1 MGANMNDKYKVLVV
15 DDEKAICEILQAS
28 LEEEG
33 YSIRVA
39 HDGFAALKE
48 IRGWKPEVVLLDIW
62 MPGEWDG
69 LQVLQKAQE
78 EKTQSQFVMM
88 SGHGTVETAVR
99 AVKGGAWDF
108 IEKPLSIEKILI
120 VLRNL
125 LALQKEQEEKRNLL
139 SHVRKNIAMVG
150 ETQVV
155 SELRQL
161 ISRVAAS
168 SSWILISGENGTG
181 KELVAQNIHFL
192 SSRAGQAFVEIN
204 CASILPDLLEA
215 ELFGFEKGA
224 VTGADRT
231 RRGKLELAHGGTL
244 FFDEVS
250 ALSAE
255 AQEKIMRFLQE
266 SSFTRLGGAEKI
278 KADVRVMAATTKD
291 LFKEVQA
298 GRFREDLYYRLNVI
312 PLRVPT
318 LHERAMDIPL
328 LVEHFSDQIC
338 KQGGIKKKTFSEQSL
353 RHMQAYVWPGNIREL
368 RNFVER
374 IYILTPSD
382 FVDVHDL
389 KFAGLQIQEEQSL
402 ADGSFDLN
410 FRDARARF
418 EREYLL
424 QKIAEN
430 QGNIS
435 KTAELIGLERS
446 YLHRKIKSYGIEM

>member
-1 MGANMNDKYKVLVV
+1 MGANMNEKYRVLVV

-39 HDGFAALKE
+39 HDGFSALKE

-78 EKTQSQFVMM
+78 EKTSSQFVMM

-139 SHVRKNIAMVG
+139 SHVRKNIAMIG
-150 ETQVV
+150 ETQMV

-168 SSWILISGENGTG
+168 SSWILINGENGTG

-224 VTGADRT
+224 IVGADRT
-231 RRGKLELAHGGTL
+231 RRGKIELAHGGTL
-244 FFDEVS
+244 FLDEVS
-250 ALSAE
+250 ALSPD

-266 SSFTRLGGAEKI
+266 SSFTRLGGTEKI
-278 KADVRVMAATTKD
+278 KADVRVIAATTKD
-291 LFKEVQA
+291 LYKEVQA

-318 LHERAMDIPL
+318 LSERSADIPL
-328 LVEHFSDQIC
+328 LVEYFSDQIC

-353 RHMQAYVWPGNIREL
+353 MHMQTYIWPGNIREL

-389 KFAGLQIQEEQSL
+389 KFAGLQILENSS
-402 ADGSFDLN
+402 ANDGNFDLN

>member
-1 MGANMNDKYKVLVV
+1 MGASVNEKYKVLVV
-15 DDEKAICEILQAS
+15 DDEKAICEILKAS

-39 HDGFAALKE
+39 HDGFSALKE

-78 EKTQSQFVMM
+78 EKTSSQFVMM

-125 LALQKEQEEKRNLL
+125 LSLQKEQMEKRNLL
-139 SHVRKNIAMVG
+139 THVRKNIAMIG
-150 ETQVV
+150 ETSVV
-155 SELRQL
+155 AELRQL

-168 SSWILISGENGTG
+168 SSWILINGENGVG

-224 VTGADRT
+224 IVGADRT
-231 RRGKLELAHGGTL
+231 RRGKLEMAHGGTL
-244 FFDEVS
+244 FLDEVS
-250 ALSAE
+250 ALSLE
-255 AQEKIMRFLQE
+255 AQEKIIRFLQE
-266 SSFTRLGGAEKI
+266 NTFTRLGGTEKI
-278 KADVRVMAATTKD
+278 QADVRVMAATSKD
-291 LFKEVQA
+291 LHKEVQA

-318 LHERAMDIPL
+318 LHERAADIPL
-328 LVEHFSDQIC
+328 LVEYFGDQIC
-338 KQGGIKKKTFSEQSL
+338 KQGGVKKKTFSEASL
-353 RHMQAYVWPGNIREL
+353 KHMQAYIWPGNIREL

-389 KFAGLQIQEEQSL
+389 KFAGLQIQDSQTM
-402 ADGSFDLN
+402 ADGAFDLN

>member
-1 MGANMNDKYKVLVV
+1 MDTDVNDKYKILVV
-15 DDEKAICEILQAS
+15 DDEKAICEILKAS

-39 HDGFAALKE
+39 HDGFSALKE

-78 EKTQSQFVMM
+78 EKTTTQFVMM

-125 LALQKEQEEKRNLL
+125 LAMQKEQEEKRNLL
-139 SHVRKNIAMVG
+139 SHVRKNIAMIG
-150 ETQVV
+150 ESQLI

-168 SSWILISGENGTG
+168 SSWILIHGENGTG

-192 SSRAGQAFVEIN
+192 SARAGRAFVEIN

-224 VTGADRT
+224 MVGADRT
-231 RRGKLELAHGGTL
+231 RRGKLEMAHGGTL
-244 FFDEVS
+244 FLDEVS
-250 ALSAE
+250 ALSPD

-266 SSFTRLGGAEKI
+266 SSFARLGGTEKI

-318 LHERAMDIPL
+318 LQERAEDIPL
-328 LVEHFSDQIC
+328 LVDYFGDQIC
-338 KQGGIKKKTFSEQSL
+338 KQGGIKKKLFSEQSL
-353 RHMQAYVWPGNIREL
+353 KHMQAYNWPGNIREL

-374 IYILTPSD
+374 VYILTPSD

-389 KFAGLQIQEEQSL
+389 KFAGLQIQDTQSF
-402 ADGSFDLN
+402 ADGNFDLN

-418 EREYLL
+418 EKEYLL

>member
-1 MGANMNDKYKVLVV
+1 MGVGLSEKHKILVV
-15 DDEKAICEILQAS
+15 DDEKAICEILKAS

-39 HDGFAALKE
+39 HDGFSALKE

-99 AVKGGAWDF
+99 AVRGGAWDF

-125 LALQKEQEEKRNLL
+125 LAMQKEQEEKRNLL
-139 SHVRKNIAMVG
+139 THVRKNIAMVG
-150 ETQVV
+150 ETAVV
-155 SELRQL
+155 AELRQL
-161 ISRVAAS
+161 ISRVAS
-168 SSWILISGENGTG
+168 TSSWILINGEAGTG

-192 SSRAGQAFVEIN
+192 STRAGQAFVEIN
-204 CASILPDLLEA
+204 CAAVLPDLLEA
-215 ELFGFEKGA
+215 ELFGFEKGSM
-224 VTGADRT
+224 VGAERT

-250 ALSAE
+250 ALSLE

-266 SSFTRLGGAEKI
+266 NSFTRVGGADKI
-278 KADVRVMAATTKD
+278 QADVRVMAASSKD
-291 LFKEVQA
+291 LYKEVQA

-312 PLRVPT
+312 PIRVPT
-318 LHERAMDIPL
+318 LFERAADIPL
-328 LVEHFSDQIC
+328 LVEYFGDQIC
-338 KQGGIKKKTFSEQSL
+338 KQGGVKKKMFSEQSL
-353 RHMQAYVWPGNIREL
+353 KHMQAYVWPGNIREL

-374 IYILTPSD
+374 VYILTPSD

-389 KFAGLQIQEEQSL
+389 KFAGLQIHEGNSL
-402 ADGSFDLN
+402 TEGAIDLN